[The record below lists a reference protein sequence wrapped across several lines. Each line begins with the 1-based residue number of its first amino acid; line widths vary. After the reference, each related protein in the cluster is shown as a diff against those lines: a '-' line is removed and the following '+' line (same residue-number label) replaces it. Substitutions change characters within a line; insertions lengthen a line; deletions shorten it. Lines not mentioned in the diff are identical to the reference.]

1 MFASLFL
8 TNLKTIFIHEYIGN
22 CYICSLYIYI
32 FMSKNVSPAKSGLL
46 YGALFGIIMVLEFV
60 IMYAIGM
67 KSLINSSAGLIV
79 NSANYL
85 ILPVLFIFLG
95 CYNYK
100 ININR
105 GTISLNDCL
114 KTGVSITF
122 IAAFIYATFNI
133 LFNILFPDFITEMI
147 EISKEAMISKSPNL
161 NAEEL
166 KKGISV
172 MKKFM
177 NPFIVFPVTLAMYS
191 FFGLIYSL
199 IIGVIIKNENLNL
212 H

>member
-1 MFASLFL
+1 
-8 TNLKTIFIHEYIGN
+8 
-22 CYICSLYIYI
+22 
-32 FMSKNVSPAKSGLL
+32 MSKNVSPAKSGLL
-46 YGALFGIIMVLEFV
+46 YGALFGIIMILEFV

-67 KSLINSSAGLIV
+67 KSLINSSVGLIV

-122 IAAFIYATFNI
+122 IAAFIYATFNV

-172 MKKFM
+172 IKKFM

-199 IIGVIIKNENLNL
+199 IIGAIVKNEKS
-212 H
+212 